1 MSTTAAPHLPPR
13 LLPLSGLDALFL
25 HLETAEMPMHVGS
38 LSLLEPPAGY
48 TGGFVEDVRRHMAA
62 RLHLA
67 PAFTRKL
74 AEMPLG
80 LANPVWINVPDVN
93 VVHHIHHVQL
103 PRPGTLAQLEACVAR
118 LHGQLLDRNRP
129 LWALYIIESLKSGAI
144 GYYAKVHHAAIDG
157 AAGIA
162 LAKAMLDIT
171 PQPREVPPPPAAAGT
186 AAAPAATDLLGA
198 AARTTW
204 NQLRKAAALLPTAA
218 KTGSQAL
225 AQGVGQLLFGA
236 AATAKGTFALGP
248 RTALNGAITARRAYG
263 TLSLPLPQ
271 FKATAAAL
279 EVTLNDLVLA
289 VCAGALRAWL
299 AQHGGV
305 PRTTLYAG
313 VPFSLRAAGDA
324 RSDNQVSM
332 MRAQLATQIADP
344 ARRLAAIHASMA
356 MGKQLTGSLRAL
368 VPTDYPSLGAPWLLA
383 GLTALVGRTPLAA
396 HIPLLANVAISNV
409 TGPPVPLYLAGAR
422 MTHYWP
428 ASIVVHGVGLNITV
442 QSYCDWLEVGL
453 TACRDSVPDLPKFK
467 GMLKAAFAEYV
478 ALAKKKAKP
487 AAKPRKRVARAK
499 ARAPR

>member
-1 MSTTAAPHLPPR
+1 MSAAAPPP

-25 HLETAEMPMHVGS
+25 HLESAQMPMHVGS
-38 LSLLEPPAGY
+38 LSLLAPPPGY
-48 TGGFVEDVRRHMAA
+48 RGGFVQDVRRHIDS

-74 AEMPLG
+74 ATMPLA
-80 LANPVWINVPDVN
+80 LANPVWVQQAQVD

-103 PRPGTLAQLEACVAR
+103 PKPGTLAQLEACVAR
-118 LHGQLLDRNRP
+118 LHGQLLDRSRP
-129 LWALYIIESLKSGAI
+129 LWALYIIEGLKSGAI

-162 LAKAMLDIT
+162 LAKALLDVT
-171 PQPREVPPPPAAAGT
+171 PTPREVPPPQATADT
-186 AAAPAATDLLGA
+186 AAAPAATDLLGV

-204 NQLRKAAALLPTAA
+204 SQLRKAAALLPTAA
-218 KTGSQAL
+218 KTGSQVL
-225 AQGVGQLLFGA
+225 AQTAGQLLFGA

-248 RTALNGAITARRAYG
+248 RTALNGAVTERRAYG
-263 TLSLPLPQ
+263 TLSLPLPAV
-271 FKATAAAL
+271 KATAAAL

-289 VCAGALRAWL
+289 VCSGALRSWL

-305 PRTTLYAG
+305 PRSTLYAA

-324 RSDNQVSM
+324 RSNNQVSM

-356 MGKQLTGSLRAL
+356 VGKQMTGSLRAL
-368 VPTDYPSLGAPWLLA
+368 VPTDTPSLGAPWLLA

-396 HIPLLANVAISNV
+396 HMPLLANVAISNV
-409 TGPPVPLYLAGAR
+409 PGPPVPLYLAGAR

-478 ALAKKKAKP
+478 ELAKKKAKP